1 MTDAPSVVLAG
12 GGTAG
17 HISPLLATAEA
28 LLVAHPDA
36 RITVLGSHGGLEERI
51 VPAAGFDLRLIPKA
65 AFPRRPDL
73 DAVRFPARLRRAVRT
88 TRDLLHEVDAD
99 AVVGFGGFVSPP
111 AFLAARRAGVP
122 IVVHEGNA
130 MPGMATKLGARLTDH
145 VATTFHATD
154 LPHATRT
161 GMPLR
166 QQITSVDRAALR
178 PEALARYGL
187 ADDRATVLV
196 TGGSLGAKSINDAF
210 AGAVRG
216 MRAAGIQV
224 LHITGRGK
232 EFDPGAGAGADPAY
246 VVVPYA
252 DRMELAYA
260 VADLVV
266 TRAGGN
272 MVCEVGSLG
281 LPAVFVPLP
290 HGNGEQRLNA
300 ADAVEAGAAVL
311 VPDEEFTAAW
321 ISANLPDLVRDSARL
336 AAMSDAAAG
345 QGHQHAAAAL
355 VAMIDEAIGERSH
368 GVR

>member
-1 MTDAPSVVLAG
+1 MTDTLSVVLAG

-28 LLVAHPDA
+28 LLIAHPDA
-36 RITVLGSHGGLEERI
+36 RITVLGSEGGLEERI
-51 VPAAGFDLRLIPKA
+51 VPAAGFELRLIAKA

-88 TRDLLHEVDAD
+88 SRDLLREVDAD

-145 VATTFHATD
+145 VATTFRNTD

-166 QQITSVDRAALR
+166 QQITSVDRSALR
-178 PEALARYGL
+178 PEALAHYGL
-187 ADDRATVLV
+187 ADDRPTVLV
-196 TGGSLGAKSINDAF
+196 TGGSLGAQSINQAF
-210 AGAVRG
+210 AGAVSDLRS
-216 MRAAGIQV
+216 AGVQV

-232 EFDPGAGAGADPAY
+232 EFDPGAGAAGDPAY

-252 DRMELAYA
+252 DRMELGYA

-321 ISANLPDLVRDSARL
+321 ITANLPGLVGDSARL
-336 AAMSDAAAG
+336 AGMSGAAVG

-355 VAMIDEAIGERSH
+355 VAIIDEAIGERSH